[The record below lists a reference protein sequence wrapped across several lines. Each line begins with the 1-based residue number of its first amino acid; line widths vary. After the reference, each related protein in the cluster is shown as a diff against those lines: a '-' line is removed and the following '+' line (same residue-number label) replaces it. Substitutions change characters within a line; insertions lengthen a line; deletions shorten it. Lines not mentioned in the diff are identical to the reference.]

1 MTAHAG
7 LVIMLSVVAGLSWQ
21 IMGIKW
27 AGGNWLVRILTNFKL
42 LSVPLN
48 NLHNGKDCNVTVSAL
63 QDAW

>member
-27 AGGNWLVRILTNFKL
+27 AGGDWLVRIMTNLKL
-42 LSVPLN
+42 LSII
-48 NLHNGKDCNVTVSAL
+48 CTS
-63 QDAW
+63 